1 MNIVKIS
8 ISGLLDFAF
17 VLKNAT
23 FLLKE
28 QVFNSKQRIIISTF
42 QGTKNT
48 VLTETAQ
55 TTKLSLLNTTEVQ
68 KRILSTCVSNN
79 NSQGKSC
86 ILTLRVLEAFD

>member
-1 MNIVKIS
+1 MM
-8 ISGLLDFAF
+8 
-17 VLKNAT
+17 
-23 FLLKE
+23 
-28 QVFNSKQRIIISTF
+28 ISTF

-55 TTKLSLLNTTEVQ
+55 TTKLSLLNMTEVQ

-86 ILTLRVLEAFD
+86 ALTLRVLEAFD